1 MDTSKLTASIAALEA
16 KVNTLTATN
25 SDADQAAIDDATT
38 KVIALHDKV
47 DKATPKAK

>member
-1 MDTSKLTASIAALEA
+1 MDTSKLQAATAALEA
-16 KVNTLTATN
+16 KVNALVATN
-25 SDADQAAIDDATT
+25 SVADQQAIDEATA